1 MQRTPIQI
9 RFNDI
14 DILGHINNVMFGHY
28 CDVARSDF
36 IINKISPSPDFQ
48 NDNKVLILVHT
59 EYDFLASC
67 FFTDTLSVETSLE
80 KIGERSLH
88 LLQEIVDKQGNVR
101 VRSRSVMSTFDKST
115 GKSFP
120 LAEEWSFSK

>member
-14 DILGHINNVMFGHY
+14 DILGHVNNVMFGHY
-28 CDVARSDF
+28 CDVARSDYF
-36 IINKISPSPDFQ
+36 LNKTSPITDFQ

-59 EYDFLASC
+59 EYDFLAPC
-67 FFTDTLSVETSLE
+67 FFTDTLFVETYLE
-80 KIGERSLH
+80 KTGEKSLH
-88 LLQEIVDKQGNVR
+88 LLQEIVDEQGNVR

-120 LAEEWSFSK
+120 LAGEWSFSE